1 MTAGAWRPR
10 DDEYRGHG
18 LPRFARNDAGTRF
31 ARNDAG
37 MSLRGATATWQSM
50 RLGVMDRHG
59 LAASR

>member
-18 LPRFARNDAGTRF
+18 LPRFARNDAG
-31 ARNDAG
+31 

-50 RLGVMDRHG
+50 RVGVMDRHG